1 LMTEIGMN
9 RSPLSLD
16 ILDSISERYE
26 LHNMLRIVDRVR
38 DRWLRGA
45 AITKP
50 APEKIRMKKQVVT
63 SRILQAPCI
72 RNEKTITVRRAGR
85 FGQRPGIDHLPRR
98 DVRRPPI
105 ANLPKVV
112 AVALDR
118 LVRTERHLIVGR
130 RLFRNRNDP
139 GRQTVWPEDE
149 MARPEIAMRPVPERR
164 RNWRR
169 VRTQFHRRG
178 RLIYLQPRYLAT
190 SDGLQVL

>member
-1 LMTEIGMN
+1 MRHKVCAAHNVKPIWSIN
-9 RSPLSLD
+9 RDAVPSLWVFRSTHAD
-16 ILDSISERYE
+16 NGSLARLETND
-26 LHNMLRIVDRVR
+26 RIR
-38 DRWLRGA
+38 D
-45 AITKP
+45 
-50 APEKIRMKKQVVT
+50 
-63 SRILQAPCI
+63 
-72 RNEKTITVRRAGR
+72 EKTIAVRRAGR

-130 RLFRNRNDP
+130 RLFGNRNDP

-190 SDGLQVL
+190 GDGLQVL